1 MKIKTIIAAVLMAV
15 STALTI
21 QAKETPISPDGTY
34 LYVQRDT
41 CDLYMDV
48 YNPAKGS
55 QTSINGKSKPTI
67 VFMFGGGFIGGQRDD
82 ASYNN
87 WFRKLTQNGYRVVSI
102 DYRLGLKGSKKVGV
116 AQVNVL
122 DKAIHM
128 AVEDLFSATLFM
140 IDNAET
146 LGIDPSNIVISGSS
160 AGAISAMQA
169 EYEVCNRTSWAQ
181 VLPSDF
187 NYAGVMSFS
196 GAILSRKGKVK
207 YAEEP
212 CATLMLHGTADGLVP
227 YKQIAFFNLGFFGG
241 GKLVERFKKFDYN
254 YNMYHFIDYGH
265 EIAGSMETTLDLQL
279 KFLENNVMQGEK
291 RVIEAWLSDPDV
303 YKGFGPQSRKE
314 LYYSASLS
322 RQSSTSFLTC
332 AL

>member
-1 MKIKTIIAAVLMAV
+1 MKIKTIVTAVLMTV
-15 STALTI
+15 SAALTV

-34 LYVQRDT
+34 LFVQRDT
-41 CDLYMDV
+41 CDLYLDV

-55 QTSINGKSKPTI
+55 QTSIKGKTKPTV
-67 VFMFGGGFIGGQRDD
+67 VFMFGGGFIQGTRDD
-82 ASYNN
+82 ESYND
-87 WFRKLTQNGYRVVSI
+87 WFKMLTQHGYRVVSI
-102 DYRLGLKGSKKVGV
+102 DYRLGLKGSNKVGI

-128 AVEDLFSATLFM
+128 AVEDLFSATNFM
-140 IDNAET
+140 IDNAES

-160 AGAISAMQA
+160 AGAISVMQA
-169 EYEVCNRTSWAQ
+169 EYEVCNRTSWAS
-181 VLPSDF
+181 VLPAGF

-212 CATLMLHGTADGLVP
+212 CATLMLHGTADALVP

-279 KFLENNVMQGEK
+279 KFLENNVMQGDK

-314 LYYSASLS
+314 LYK
-322 RQSSTSFLTC
+322 
-332 AL
+332 

>member
-1 MKIKTIIAAVLMAV
+1 MKIKTIVTAVLMTV
-15 STALTI
+15 SAALTV
-21 QAKETPISPDGTY
+21 QAKEAPISPDGTY

-41 CDLYMDV
+41 CDLYLDV
-48 YNPAKGS
+48 YYPAKGS
-55 QTSINGKSKPTI
+55 QTSINGKTKPTV
-67 VFMFGGGFIGGQRDD
+67 VFMFGGGFIQGTRDD
-82 ASYNN
+82 ESYND
-87 WFRKLTQNGYRVVSI
+87 WFKMLTQHGYRVVSI
-102 DYRLGLKGSKKVGV
+102 DYRLGLKGSNKVGI

-128 AVEDLFSATLFM
+128 AVEDLFSATNFM
-140 IDNAET
+140 IDNAES

-160 AGAISAMQA
+160 AGAISVMQA
-169 EYEVCNRTSWAQ
+169 EYEVCNRTSWAS
-181 VLPSDF
+181 VLPADF

-207 YAEEP
+207 YAEAP
-212 CATLMLHGTADGLVP
+212 CATLMLHGTADALVP

-314 LYYSASLS
+314 LYK
-322 RQSSTSFLTC
+322 
-332 AL
+332 

>member
-1 MKIKTIIAAVLMAV
+1 MTRKILTLLACMMISGVSAVLV
-15 STALTI
+15 H
-21 QAKETPISPDGTY
+21 AKDAPISPDGTY
-34 LYVQRDT
+34 LYVERDT
-41 CDLYMDV
+41 CELYLDV

-55 QTSINGKSKPTI
+55 QTSINGKTKPTV
-67 VFMFGGGFIGGQRDD
+67 VFMFGGGFIRGTRDD
-82 ASYNN
+82 ESYND
-87 WFRKLTQNGYRVVSI
+87 WFKMLTQHGYRVVSI
-102 DYRLGLKGSKKVGV
+102 DYRLGLKGSNKVGI

-128 AVEDLFSATLFM
+128 AVEDLFSATNFM
-140 IDNAET
+140 IDNAES

-160 AGAISAMQA
+160 AGAISVMQA
-169 EYEVCNRTSWAQ
+169 EYEVCNRTSWAS
-181 VLPSDF
+181 VLPAGF
-187 NYAGVMSFS
+187 NYTGVMSFS

-207 YAEEP
+207 YTEVP
-212 CATLMLHGTADGLVP
+212 CATLMLHGTADALVP

-279 KFLENNVMQGEK
+279 KFLENNVMQGDK

-314 LYYSASLS
+314 LYK
-322 RQSSTSFLTC
+322 
-332 AL
+332 